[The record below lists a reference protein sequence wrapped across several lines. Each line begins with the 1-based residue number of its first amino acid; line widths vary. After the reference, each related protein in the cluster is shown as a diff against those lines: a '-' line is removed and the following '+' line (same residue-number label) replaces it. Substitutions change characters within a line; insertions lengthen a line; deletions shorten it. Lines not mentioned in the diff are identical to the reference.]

1 MNNEAKTPKL
11 CPILHVQNFLV
22 PKSDI
27 DCNTHVIDNF
37 GLLRGLFGM
46 PLEDD
51 EFFFVQILI
60 RPKDGHKVN
69 GDNKNRM
76 IRFYRVKTLE
86 RLEELK
92 PEIEM
97 LCGMYNA
104 RAYIHPTPR
113 SEKIVAATMLENA
126 VHEFTA
132 ENYHVFHRLYSTA
145 CGQTYV
151 PGKKKFVVDLDRAPS
166 EDDAVWEARQN
177 ATRRIIY
184 KCRGK
189 AIFPANPTGED
200 TDKVY
205 MVVPTKGGV
214 HLITTPFDVGQMEAE
229 MIKAALAAPD
239 VHRNN
244 PTLLYY
250 KWKEP

>member
-1 MNNEAKTPKL
+1 MDNKTSEPKL
-11 CPILHVQNFLV
+11 CPILHVQDFLV
-22 PKSDI
+22 PVPSKSTNI
-27 DCNTHVIDNF
+27 HVVDNF

-51 EFFFVQILI
+51 EFFFVQILT
-60 RPKDGHKVN
+60 RPKDGHKVS

-76 IRFYRVKTLE
+76 IRFYCVKTPE

-97 LCGMYNA
+97 LCCMYNA

-113 SEKIVAATMLENA
+113 SEKMVAASMLEDA

-132 ENYHVFHRLYSTA
+132 GNYHMFRRLYSTA

-151 PGKKKFVVDLDRAPS
+151 TGKKKFVVDLDRAPS
-166 EDDAVWEARQN
+166 EDGYLWEARQN
-177 ATRRIIY
+177 VTRKIINS
-184 KCRGK
+184 CRGK
-189 AIFPANPTGED
+189 AIFPKNPTGED

-205 MVVPTKGGV
+205 MVVPTKNGV
-214 HLITTPFDVGQMEAE
+214 HLITTPFDVGQMEQRLKINGWVTPE
-229 MIKAALAAPD
+229 
-239 VHRNN
+239 VHKNN

-250 KWKEP
+250 RWEEP